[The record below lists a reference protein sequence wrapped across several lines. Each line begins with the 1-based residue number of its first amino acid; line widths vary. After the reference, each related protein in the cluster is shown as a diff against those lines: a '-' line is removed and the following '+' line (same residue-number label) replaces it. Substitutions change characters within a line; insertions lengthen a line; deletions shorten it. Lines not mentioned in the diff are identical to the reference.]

1 MEKRYIAVLDLGDNT
16 LRLAVATCDDEGL
29 TSLIALVERPS
40 QGVSC
45 GKIEN
50 IALVC
55 QTINEL
61 LEELEQEYSLRVESL
76 YAGISGT
83 FIRSA
88 RHSDHVYVSAPHSGV
103 TAQDVEALA
112 ERMANVQSP
121 DGEII
126 MERFAQNYMVDGV
139 TEVKNPVGSFGR
151 KLSSIYN
158 FILCQQTP
166 AKRVELALD
175 NCGVKL
181 LSNHSNALV
190 ISDAIATDEERREG
204 VVIVDVGS
212 QLTDIAICQHNVVRY
227 IASVPLG
234 ANAINAD
241 IKYMMIP
248 EQYIE
253 KLKCNYGNA
262 VSDLTDKNRAV
273 KVPGRTVREDKRI
286 LLRNLSMVIEARAL
300 DIAEFVRSE
309 IREAGYEGRIS
320 YLVLTG
326 GSAKLTNFDELLHR
340 TTGLDV
346 RVGYPINGFDDMSQ
360 MKIALPDYSALAG
373 LLIKGASLEPCSV
386 VELAT
391 QMDDSALELIEEP
404 LEELDSVPYQD
415 DKVDDREE
423 SIHRGELPLR
433 SELPIERSRLP
444 REQELNLPIS
454 SHQDRPVVKQQI
466 ESEVEPPLVTKP
478 SEVEQSEVK
487 QEETEQS
494 TTTPQPESQDYYE
507 DDDDSQESQKGIKGL
522 FGRLANTINKSFG
535 GEDNEDI

>member
-1 MEKRYIAVLDLGDNT
+1 MLDLGDNT

-61 LEELEQEYSLRVESL
+61 LDEMEQEYSLRVESL

-112 ERMANVQSP
+112 DRMANVQSP

-181 LSNHSNALV
+181 LSNHSNALA

-204 VVIVDVGS
+204 VVIVDVGG

-253 KLKCNYGNA
+253 RLKCNYGNA

-373 LLIKGASLEPCSV
+373 LLIKSASLEPCSV

-404 LEELDSVPYQD
+404 LEEFDSVLHQD
-415 DKVDDREE
+415 EEVADREE
-423 SIHRGELPLR
+423 SIPSGELPLR
-433 SELPIERSRLP
+433 RELPTEDNRLP
-444 REQELNLPIS
+444 REQELNLPILPN
-454 SHQDRPVVKQQI
+454 QDKPVVKQQK
-466 ESEVEPPLVTKP
+466 ESEVEPPVVTKP
-478 SEVEQSEVK
+478 SDSEVNQEQPKQSEDM
-487 QEETEQS
+487 
-494 TTTPQPESQDYYE
+494 PQPESQDYYDEE
-507 DDDDSQESQKGIKGL
+507 DDDNQEPQKGIKGL